1 MRTTADVRSSNG
13 CAHHSGCGTLVGVPL
28 RAAIPDL
35 GRSLLVTCFL
45 RVRYGI
51 IGVALI
57 AMAVTLAAC
66 GSDPTPTPT
75 PTPGAWV
82 GRSTPTRTPTPTP
95 GPLVG
100 MADFTVDES
109 TTGGELI
116 AVLTEEEVSC
126 IRTTLGE
133 DGYATFLRAPALQFD
148 SPELGFPGA
157 CLSAESTATVV
168 SAVMDADAGGLSA
181 ESRTCLHHA
190 VAARDPALFW
200 GDDPEGQS
208 SGSFSAAF
216 FIDSLLCMTDEEA
229 ARRDENIGGESFIA
243 PSDLRCIVDAAG
255 KEQIVALF
263 DAMSSSAE
271 ESFPFDLLAELVP
284 ALQSCSVDLVEQ
296 TPEY

>member
-1 MRTTADVRSSNG
+1 M
-13 CAHHSGCGTLVGVPL
+13 
-28 RAAIPDL
+28 
-35 GRSLLVTCFL
+35 TCFL

-57 AMAVTLAAC
+57 AVAVTLAAC

-75 PTPGAWV
+75 PTPA
-82 GRSTPTRTPTPTP
+82 PTRTPTPTP
-95 GPLVG
+95 GALVG

-109 TTGGELI
+109 TTGRDLI

-181 ESRTCLHHA
+181 DSRTCLHHA
-190 VAARDPALFW
+190 AAAQGPALFR
-200 GDDPEGQS
+200 GDPEGQG

-229 ARRDENIGGESFIA
+229 ARRDENLGGESIIP

-271 ESFPFDLLAELVP
+271 ESFPFDLLADLVS
-284 ALQSCSVDLVEQ
+284 ALQSCGVDLIEQ
-296 TPEY
+296 PPEY

>member
-1 MRTTADVRSSNG
+1 M
-13 CAHHSGCGTLVGVPL
+13 
-28 RAAIPDL
+28 
-35 GRSLLVTCFL
+35 TCFL

-57 AMAVTLAAC
+57 AVAVTLAAC

-75 PTPGAWV
+75 PTPA
-82 GRSTPTRTPTPTP
+82 PTRTPTPTP
-95 GPLVG
+95 GALVG

-109 TTGGELI
+109 TTGRDLI

-126 IRTTLGE
+126 IRTTLGA

-181 ESRTCLHHA
+181 DSRTCLHHA
-190 VAARDPALFW
+190 VAAQDPALFW

-229 ARRDENIGGESFIA
+229 ARRDENLGGESIIP

-271 ESFPFDLLAELVP
+271 ESFPFDLLADLVS
-284 ALQSCSVDLVEQ
+284 ALQSCGVDLVEQ
-296 TPEY
+296 PPEY